1 MHKQGELFTSALIAG
16 TVCGIL
22 SGLPF
27 IGLLYI
33 LCCAPV
39 VAAGIAASFLLVR
52 SASQAVDYG
61 RAALAGTLAGM
72 IAAPVFWITN
82 LAVVFLSGNTFED
95 VISESLDRS
104 SAYMEGGREA
114 GKVLVALGAPLLALV
129 MACFLVVL
137 FAPFG
142 LVGGLLGRAIFE
154 RRTAPPPN
162 QPAPPSTPLAPPPS
176 EP

>member
-1 MHKQGELFTSALIAG
+1 MQKQGELFTSALIAG
-16 TVCGIL
+16 TVCGIV

-27 IGLLYI
+27 FGLLYL
-33 LCCAPV
+33 LCCSPIV
-39 VAAGIAASFLLVR
+39 GAGMGAVFLLVR
-52 SASQAVDYG
+52 SASQSVDYG

-82 LAVVFLSGNTFED
+82 LAGVFLSGNTFEN
-95 VISESLDRS
+95 VISEALDRS
-104 SAYMEGGREA
+104 AAYMEGGREA
-114 GKVLVALGAPLLALV
+114 ASILVALGAPLLALV

-154 RRTAPPPN
+154 RRPAPPSN
-162 QPAPPSTPLAPPPS
+162 QPAPPSTPPAPPPS
-176 EP
+176 AQ